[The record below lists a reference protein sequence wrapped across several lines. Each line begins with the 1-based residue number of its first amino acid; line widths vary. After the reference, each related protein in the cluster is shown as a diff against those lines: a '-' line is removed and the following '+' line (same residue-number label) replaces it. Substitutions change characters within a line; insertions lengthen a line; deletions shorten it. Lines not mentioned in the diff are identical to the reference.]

1 MWPSDCWFLL
11 LGLETFLLRNYK
23 EKPPAEA
30 SQSRCS
36 SPALAPWVVLCV
48 VTTRLPPLAALLGLA
63 LPCRW
68 GRGQHIQEGAR
79 PPACHWLL
87 TAGGGLSV
95 VQAVSQLRFVFTL
108 SADVTWDSLLEQ
120 REVGIRFTLPAPPLE
135 EETTGHRC
143 KDSRPLSRAYAAHFR
158 TPGFIPLAH
167 LSVLV
172 QIPPGFNSCNVIDF
186 GLRKGNLPPCA
197 LCS

>member
-1 MWPSDCWFLL
+1 MFFSCFGPLGGFVCCHDQAPSSSC
-11 LGLETFLLRNYK
+11 TARAR
-23 EKPPAEA
+23 PAVQVG
-30 SQSRCS
+30 S
-36 SPALAPWVVLCV
+36 
-48 VTTRLPPLAALLGLA
+48 
-63 LPCRW
+63 
-68 GRGQHIQEGAR
+68 GQRIQEGAR

-95 VQAVSQLRFVFTL
+95 VPAVSQLRFVFTL

-120 REVGIRFTLPAPPLE
+120 REVGIRFTLPAPPLK

-143 KDSRPLSRAYAAHFR
+143 KDPRPLSRAHAAHFR